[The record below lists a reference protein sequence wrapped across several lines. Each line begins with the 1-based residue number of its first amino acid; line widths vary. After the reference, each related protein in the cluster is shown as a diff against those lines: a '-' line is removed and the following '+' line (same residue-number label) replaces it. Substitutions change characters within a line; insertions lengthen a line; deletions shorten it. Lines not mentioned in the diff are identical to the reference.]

1 MKTIPSFLSIACALS
16 MPLGVIQTAQADA
29 VYTVRQTFTL
39 KDVPEGG
46 KQVRGWFWMPEDR
59 PGQKVLEFTVLEAPD
74 SIRITRDPR
83 YGRSWIYA
91 ETVSYTHLRAH
102 ETPEHLVCRLL

>member
-16 MPLGVIQTAQADA
+16 MFLGVIQTAQADA

-59 PGQKVLEFTVLEAPD
+59 PGPKSARVHSAGSARFLSHHA
-74 SIRITRDPR
+74 
-83 YGRSWIYA
+83 RSALWQIVDLCG
-91 ETVSYTHLRAH
+91 ECGEQTSQGGDRV
-102 ETPEHLVCRLL
+102 